1 MASSHHRRSREGAL
15 LSTVLSFKPTVAL
28 LDEPPPLL
36 EALPLAMYAC
46 NSSGHIRW
54 FNRRA
59 VALWGREPKLNDP
72 AHRFCGSLKLHRTD
86 GQALPHDQTA
96 MAETLRTGIPAD
108 NVEAIVE
115 RPDGSRIATRIH
127 TIPIK
132 SSDDRVLGAVNCF
145 HEIPESNAV
154 LRNTGEE
161 DEQRCRELLE
171 ALPTAI
177 YTTDISGRIT
187 FYNQAAA
194 ELWGRRPEIGT
205 DFWCGSW
212 KLFWMDGRPMEHE
225 ACPLAIAL
233 KERRVVRG
241 CEAMAERPDGTRF
254 SFIPYPTPLH
264 NGRGEMI
271 GAINMLVDITER
283 KSAEERLELLAREV
297 NHRAKNMLAVIQS
310 IIRLSTTKE
319 TRAFSDVLLGRIT
332 ALGRAHSLLSEN
344 RWKSAGLNRLIEEE
358 LAPFREGNDVRVKIS
373 GPHLALTASAAQ
385 PLSMALHE
393 LATNAAKYG
402 ALSTP
407 NGRVAIEWVRNPDG
421 RVILRWIE
429 SGGPAVTVPTRQNFG
444 LNVIGIVVRSQL
456 SGAVSFDWR
465 PDGLIC
471 TAEIPA
477 TLID

>member
-1 MASSHHRRSREGAL
+1 
-15 LSTVLSFKPTVAL
+15 
-28 LDEPPPLL
+28 
-36 EALPLAMYAC
+36 
-46 NSSGHIRW
+46 
-54 FNRRA
+54 
-59 VALWGREPKLNDP
+59 
-72 AHRFCGSLKLHRTD
+72 
-86 GQALPHDQTA
+86 
-96 MAETLRTGIPAD
+96 
-108 NVEAIVE
+108 
-115 RPDGSRIATRIH
+115 
-127 TIPIK
+127 
-132 SSDDRVLGAVNCF
+132 
-145 HEIPESNAV
+145 
-154 LRNTGEE
+154 
-161 DEQRCRELLE
+161 
-171 ALPTAI
+171 
-177 YTTDISGRIT
+177 
-187 FYNQAAA
+187 
-194 ELWGRRPEIGT
+194 
-205 DFWCGSW
+205 
-212 KLFWMDGRPMEHE
+212 
-225 ACPLAIAL
+225 
-233 KERRVVRG
+233 
-241 CEAMAERPDGTRF
+241 MAERPDGTRF